1 MDALRTHLINTRGE
15 NDVLAGGFDVRIG
28 LDTGLQSLAEN
39 TLLEFRNQHQG
50 LYQALILA
58 GDPRSC
64 EIRAYAGGTLYRDSQ
79 LDRIRQSRRPSGS
92 LVKPLLISDL
102 LETQGHSAHLAM
114 ILKDEPLEWRYGR
127 QVWKPVNYDNKFR
140 GPVSLRQTLEESLNV
155 PLVALF
161 ESIEPSGMLTDILDP
176 LRAMGLEVPP
186 ERALPSAILGA
197 IDQSPW
203 ATLQSYLKF
212 TRRALGW
219 ADTAADLGCELQFEK
234 RIPDEIATLSPE
246 GGREDA
252 YNSLGSRLAVSTLEG
267 ALRRGTSRGLGA
279 KLPQDQAWAA
289 KTGTSSD
296 LRDSW
301 FVAMSPELVVLS
313 WVGRDDNQKTPF
325 TGATG
330 ALPLAKPL
338 IQSASSRVSA
348 WNWPQSSKLIWKL
361 VDVDSGCS
369 IDDPSLWNTAMSAS
383 TSPPPGVFRVNS
395 RNLRLELFI
404 ESQLAEP
411 CPES

>member
-1 MDALRTHLINTRGE
+1 ML
-15 NDVLAGGFDVRIG
+15 
-28 LDTGLQSLAEN
+28 
-39 TLLEFRNQHQG
+39 
-50 LYQALILA
+50 
-58 GDPRSC
+58 
-64 EIRAYAGGTLYRDSQ
+64 
-79 LDRIRQSRRPSGS
+79 
-92 LVKPLLISDL
+92 
-102 LETQGHSAHLAM
+102 
-114 ILKDEPLEWRYGR
+114 LKDEALEWRYGR

-140 GPVSLRQTLEESLNV
+140 GLVSLRQTLEESLNV

-161 ESIEPSGMLTDILDP
+161 QSIEPSGMLSDVLDP
-176 LRAMGLEVPP
+176 LRAMGLDVPP

-219 ADTAADLGCELQFEK
+219 ADTAADLGCELQFQK
-234 RIPDEIATLSPE
+234 RSPDELATLSPL

-252 YNSLGSRLAVSTLEG
+252 YNALGARLTVSTLEG
-267 ALRRGTSRGLGA
+267 ALRRGTSRSLGA

-330 ALPLAKPL
+330 ALPLAQP
-338 IQSASSRVSA
+338 IIESATKKGSS
-348 WNWPQSSKLIWKL
+348 WNWPSSEKL
-361 VDVDSGCS
+361 VWKIVDIELGCLL
-369 IDDPSLWNTAMSAS
+369 DDKTLLESTLSVP
-383 TSPPPGVFRVNS
+383 TSPPPGVFRLNG

-404 ESQLAEP
+404 DDRLPET
-411 CPES
+411 CPEA